1 MTRRARSLPADAS
14 ATAAEWYVA
23 LDAGAPDEITEARF
37 ASWLDR
43 AADHEPDLERC
54 EAAIEIARRLGDDA
68 DLRFAFREAAAL
80 ARLAPVRR
88 AGAPGTGFL
97 RALKLAC
104 GVAAA
109 AAVAV
114 TATLL
119 LREARAPSGGA
130 SDDGPSSR
138 AAQIVELA
146 PASDHPAI
154 VLPGRVVVDANS
166 VAVLPF
172 VTQDFGR
179 TDDAEPRSRVAADLH
194 RNIVA
199 ALRAVPG
206 LYVIAEP
213 SVSPYAAME
222 LPASE
227 VGAQLG
233 ARAVLGADIAAAAGN
248 VLVTVR
254 LVDAATD
261 TLLWEDRYTP
271 ALPDLRAVQVQ
282 ILDGVV
288 AALVDPELRARS
300 ARSSAKAGPPSFLA
314 TIPTETASR

>member
-1 MTRRARSLPADAS
+1 
-14 ATAAEWYVA
+14 
-23 LDAGAPDEITEARF
+23 
-37 ASWLDR
+37 
-43 AADHEPDLERC
+43 
-54 EAAIEIARRLGDDA
+54 
-68 DLRFAFREAAAL
+68 
-80 ARLAPVRR
+80 
-88 AGAPGTGFL
+88 
-97 RALKLAC
+97 
-104 GVAAA
+104 
-109 AAVAV
+109 
-114 TATLL
+114 
-119 LREARAPSGGA
+119 
-130 SDDGPSSR
+130 
-138 AAQIVELA
+138 
-146 PASDHPAI
+146 
-154 VLPGRVVVDANS
+154 
-166 VAVLPF
+166 
-172 VTQDFGR
+172 
-179 TDDAEPRSRVAADLH
+179 
-194 RNIVA
+194 
-199 ALRAVPG
+199 
-206 LYVIAEP
+206 
-213 SVSPYAAME
+213 ME